1 LGAVVLNI
9 WFLLVVETL
18 KGWSHM
24 VTPKQV
30 SETLNVPGSTI
41 RRWALRFEAVLSKQV
56 GKKRVYTLQ
65 DVDTFRKIRDYSKQG
80 RNLDAIEAELMLV
93 MPRVK
98 KSDAVG
104 LTVHPEVLRVINE
117 LNDQNVAMQLQ
128 LDKMKDQQNKLIA
141 WLMLPWWKRLF
152 QQMPG
157 IEQQENN

>member
-1 LGAVVLNI
+1 
-9 WFLLVVETL
+9 
-18 KGWSHM
+18 M

-104 LTVHPEVLRVINE
+104 LTVHPEVLRVISE

-128 LDKMKDQQNKLIA
+128 LDKMKAQQDKQNELIA
-141 WLMLPWWKRLF
+141 FLMLPWWKRLF
-152 QQMPG
+152 QHMPG
-157 IEQQENN
+157 IEQQAND

>member
-1 LGAVVLNI
+1 
-9 WFLLVVETL
+9 
-18 KGWSHM
+18 M

-128 LDKMKDQQNKLIA
+128 LDKMKAQQDKQNELIA
-141 WLMLPWWKRLF
+141 FLMLPWWKRLF
-152 QQMPG
+152 QHMPG
-157 IEQQENN
+157 IEQLANDQL

>member
-1 LGAVVLNI
+1 
-9 WFLLVVETL
+9 
-18 KGWSHM
+18 M

-41 RRWALRFEAVLSKQV
+41 RRWALRFENVLSKQV

-80 RNLDAIEAELMLV
+80 RNLDAIEAELMLF

-98 KSDAVG
+98 KADAVG

-117 LNDQNVAMQLQ
+117 LNEQHMVMQLQ
-128 LDKMKDQQNKLIA
+128 LDKLKDQQKQINQLIA
-141 WLMLPWWKRLF
+141 WVSLPWWKRLF
-152 QQMPG
+152 QQKPG
-157 IEQQENN
+157 IEQLENK

>member
-1 LGAVVLNI
+1 
-9 WFLLVVETL
+9 
-18 KGWSHM
+18 M

-104 LTVHPEVLRVINE
+104 LTVHPEVLRVISE

-152 QQMPG
+152 QHMPG
-157 IEQQENN
+157 VEQQQNN

>member
-1 LGAVVLNI
+1 
-9 WFLLVVETL
+9 
-18 KGWSHM
+18 M

-30 SETLNVPGSTI
+30 SETLNVPSSTI
-41 RRWALRFEAVLSKQV
+41 RRWALRFEDVLSKQV
-56 GKKRVYTLQ
+56 GKRRVYSLQ
-65 DVDTFRKIRDYSKQG
+65 DVDTFRKIRDFSKQG
-80 RNLDAIEAELMLV
+80 RNLDAIEAELKLA

-128 LDKMKDQQNKLIA
+128 LDRMQLQHDKLLA

-152 QQMPG
+152 KQMPDNKDQAARSPMVLDVG
-157 IEQQENN
+157 

>member
-1 LGAVVLNI
+1 
-9 WFLLVVETL
+9 
-18 KGWSHM
+18 M

-152 QQMPG
+152 QHMPG
-157 IEQQENN
+157 VEQQQNN

>member
-1 LGAVVLNI
+1 
-9 WFLLVVETL
+9 
-18 KGWSHM
+18 M

-128 LDKMKDQQNKLIA
+128 LDKMKAQQDRLLA

-152 QQMPG
+152 NQMPG

>member
-1 LGAVVLNI
+1 
-9 WFLLVVETL
+9 
-18 KGWSHM
+18 M

-128 LDKMKDQQNKLIA
+128 VDKMKDQQNKLIA

-152 QQMPG
+152 KQMPG
-157 IEQQENN
+157 IEQQAND

>member
-1 LGAVVLNI
+1 
-9 WFLLVVETL
+9 
-18 KGWSHM
+18 M

-128 LDKMKDQQNKLIA
+128 LDKMKAQQDRLLA

>member
-1 LGAVVLNI
+1 
-9 WFLLVVETL
+9 
-18 KGWSHM
+18 M

-98 KSDAVG
+98 KADAVG

-128 LDKMKDQQNKLIA
+128 LDKLQEQHNRLLA
-141 WLMLPWWKRLF
+141 LLMLPWWKRLF
-152 QQMPG
+152 RQMPG
-157 IEQQENN
+157 VEQQENN

>member
-1 LGAVVLNI
+1 MLNI

-18 KGWSHM
+18 KGWSQM

-80 RNLDAIEAELMLV
+80 KSLDNIADKLKIVSSKVDQEQKPET
-93 MPRVK
+93 
-98 KSDAVG
+98 G
-104 LTVHPEVLRVINE
+104 LILHPELVRFMQDIAE
-117 LNDQNVAMQLQ
+117 QNVALQLQ
-128 LDKMKDQQNKLIA
+128 ADKLQEQIDQLSA
-141 WLMLPWWKRLF
+141 WVSLPWYKRIGKR
-152 QQMPG
+152 PPTG
-157 IEQQENN
+157 

>member
-1 LGAVVLNI
+1 
-9 WFLLVVETL
+9 
-18 KGWSHM
+18 M
-24 VTPKQV
+24 VTPRQV

-128 LDKMKDQQNKLIA
+128 LDKMKAQQDRLLA

-152 QQMPG
+152 NQMPG